1 MKETVQPCKERRDDL
16 HYFQMSF
23 VAVFWHTVMSWMMKG
38 EMQEKEKRCLD
49 NGEGIL
55 HFHRGFW
62 HWNHN
67 AFNLDKHVFIVSN
80 SVRAPHGCLK
90 YSAKWKRQVNEG
102 VGGFIS
108 MVLMST
114 TPLMCNKQNSVR
126 QPRDFTTAR
135 VLMMCVTPLSV
146 FMHNAA

>member
-1 MKETVQPCKERRDDL
+1 MKETVQPYKERRDDL

-38 EMQEKEKRCLD
+38 EIQEKEKRCLD
-49 NGEGIL
+49 NGEGVL

-67 AFNLDKHVFIVSN
+67 AILTNMFSLWATVLA
-80 SVRAPHGCLK
+80 APHGCLK

-102 VGGFIS
+102 VRGFIS

-114 TPLMCNKQNSVR
+114 TPLMCNKQNSVWL
-126 QPRDFTTAR
+126 PRDFTMAR
-135 VLMMCVTPLSV
+135 VLMLCVTLLSV